1 MTGAGG
7 LGHGSGKRVDAVASE
22 RRKGENEEEFV
33 QGGNAES
40 RVSALA
46 IGNDAGF
53 LDSKLVRRTFDAYAS
68 EGKGTDLAL
77 ALGQADLE

>member
-1 MTGAGG
+1 MP
-7 LGHGSGKRVDAVASE
+7 SE
-22 RRKGENEEEFV
+22 ANVEKVRMRKSSFKEEMP
-33 QGGNAES
+33 S
-40 RVSALA
+40 LRVSALA

-77 ALGQADLE
+77 ALGQADLEQI